1 MATTKLERAV
11 DNYVDNMS
19 YEELREFVFSQ
30 LLEDIDIGWQ
40 FHGKTFSYLGI
51 NSKKEFIEKWGNNE

>member
-40 FHGKTFSYLGI
+40 CKTFSYLGI